1 MSDFSMGL
9 VKAPLSLAS
18 KVRAERQLQKA
29 SPSQNVISKRSF
41 YHMIYL
47 YCFSM
52 VQSFLIHMQNP
63 EREEKKRN
71 RKKTLRPK
79 SQEPCWGQGNGLVV
93 FEGCLKPSKWYGLLC
108 INQIKTGS
116 LIMIRLIF
124 PMPSEASLVRN
135 IIRGRP
141 CFYSRQEQSR

>member
-18 KVRAERQLQKA
+18 TVRAERQLQKA

-47 YCFSM
+47 YYFSM

-63 EREEKKRN
+63 EREEKKETE
-71 RKKTLRPK
+71 RKP
-79 SQEPCWGQGNGLVV
+79 
-93 FEGCLKPSKWYGLLC
+93 
-108 INQIKTGS
+108 
-116 LIMIRLIF
+116 
-124 PMPSEASLVRN
+124 
-135 IIRGRP
+135 
-141 CFYSRQEQSR
+141 

>member
-1 MSDFSMGL
+1 MPGHWQDGFSNCHTQKKIERKESVL
-9 VKAPLSLAS
+9 NLAS
-18 KVRAERQLQKA
+18 PELDSTDVRLQRGACKTSTLTTVRAERQLQKA

-63 EREEKKRN
+63 EKEEKKT

-93 FEGCLKPSKWYGLLC
+93 FEGCLKPSK
-108 INQIKTGS
+108 
-116 LIMIRLIF
+116 
-124 PMPSEASLVRN
+124 
-135 IIRGRP
+135 
-141 CFYSRQEQSR
+141 